1 MRFLRTAHA
10 QQMGTAKSFPS
21 KKGYS
26 KVKMFCSLRAQ
37 KKSTTKS
44 VQTKRGI
51 KMLFAL
57 RAKKHCARKINFLS
71 KKGYNEIKFV
81 FVLRAGHMGTT
92 KNFLRRQGTVK

>member
-26 KVKMFCSLRAQ
+26 KVNMFCALRAQ

-57 RAKKHCARKINFLS
+57 RAQKTLYKKNKFS
-71 KKGYNEIKFV
+71 KQKRI
-81 FVLRAGHMGTT
+81 
-92 KNFLRRQGTVK
+92 Q